1 MHFPNISEYNLQMP
15 AMTQSLSDAELDRLD
30 HFLQTVNPGEGMSL
44 EELDG
49 FFCALICGPEVVPPS
64 EYLPMVFGGEL
75 VQGRSISPLD
85 EAQELLSLL
94 TRHWNVIAATLLRDE
109 PYQILIERS
118 DDGDDDDLAGEEW
131 AQGFELGMS
140 VRDDSWNE
148 LIEDDEF
155 AVALIP
161 IIALAEASNPDSGL
175 TPMTPEVRAEA
186 VDALAEGVL
195 VYYHYFR
202 DGVPGS
208 TVLAEETEAG

>member
-1 MHFPNISEYNLQMP
+1 
-15 AMTQSLSDAELDRLD
+15 MTQSLTDAELDRLD
-30 HFLQTVNPGEGMSL
+30 DFLQTVNPGEGMSL

-49 FFCALICGPEVVPPS
+49 FFCALICSPEVVPPS
-64 EYLPMVFGGEL
+64 EYLPIVFGGEL
-75 VQGRSISPLD
+75 VQGHGVSTIE
-85 EAQELLSLL
+85 EAPELLNLL
-94 TRHWNVIAATLLRDE
+94 TRHWNAIAATLLRDE
-109 PYQILIERS
+109 PYPILIER
-118 DDGDDDDLAGEEW
+118 DDDDDLAGEEW

-140 VRDDSWNE
+140 LRDDSWNM

-186 VDALAEGVL
+186 IDALAEGVL

-202 DGVPGS
+202 DVVPGS
-208 TVLAEETEAG
+208 TVAGRKKPKGSPSFSCASKH